1 MFKIFIHLTALWDY
15 NLDEQHLYINPSACN
30 GAMQWSH
37 QKVNVIIKSLE
48 TGHAQAG
55 EIILW
60 KHLSEISSCFFKL
73 AHFSE

>member
-1 MFKIFIHLTALWDY
+1 MFKVLIHLTALLDY
-15 NLDEQHLYINPSACN
+15 GLDEHLYITPSTCP
-30 GAMQWSH
+30 AMQWSH
-37 QKVNVIIKSLE
+37 RKVNVIVKSLE
-48 TGHAQAG
+48 TGHAQVG

>member
-1 MFKIFIHLTALWDY
+1 MFKVFIHLTALLDY
-15 NLDEQHLYINPSACN
+15 NLDEQHLYITPSACP
-30 GAMQWSH
+30 AMQWTH
-37 QKVNVIIKSLE
+37 QKVNVIVKSLE
-48 TGHAQAG
+48 TGHAQVG